1 MFMSIWQWFTD
12 LGNSKIAALLI
23 FFPLFLLIVFY
34 VYGSRTRSERLETYK
49 YMPFQD
55 DDSEGWNKK
64 SDTQK

>member
-1 MFMSIWQWFTD
+1 MSIWQWFTD